1 MSSSVGKV
9 VAGLVGLAL
18 VGSMV
23 VAFRYSQKRGALSDA
38 EREARLELVRFSG
51 GVARYSIQHSLPETT
66 KRVPRRL
73 ADVSGKKY
81 TSTAEDWLDE
91 GFAGAMFQAASPQ
104 SVQYRWLKLSPQNG
118 RVEARAD
125 TDADGKP
132 DAWFEVDVR
141 CPRANECQA
150 ANFVNEV
157 TPDGT
162 RQPPSLLAWVGR
174 AATFVGEPPSLSA
187 DDEEPP
193 PLPSAS
199 AVAAAPAPPKPL
211 AVVTAGTPTGLDT
224 LYLEA
229 ERRAGGKLSG
239 AVLLELEYKS
249 TRGPLGNTADGLTLR
264 GLYGRQ
270 DVKGWVHRGEPI
282 VSVTF
287 NQQGWAEVLEKAPRE
302 LRAPG
307 FAECQ
312 PEKLLAAMAAPT
324 TAILDLSLRWDA
336 KRERA
341 LWLVKEG
348 KAPARNFGADRCAVV
363 K

>member
-18 VGSMV
+18 VGSMA
-23 VAFRYSQKRGALSDA
+23 VAFRYSRQRGALSDA

-51 GVARYSIQHSLPETT
+51 GVARYGIQHRLPETT
-66 KRVPRRL
+66 RRVPLRL

-81 TSTAEDWLDE
+81 TSRAEDWRDE
-91 GFAGAMFQAASPQ
+91 GFSVAMFQAASPQ
-104 SVQYRWLKLSPQNG
+104 SVQYRWLKLSPQSG

-125 TDADGKP
+125 GDGDGKP

-141 CPRANECQA
+141 CPKVNECEA

-157 TPDGT
+157 TADGA
-162 RQPPSLLAWVGR
+162 RQPPGLLAWFGR
-174 AATFVGEPPSLSA
+174 ASTFVGEPPSLA
-187 DDEEPP
+187 AEDEAPP
-193 PLPSAS
+193 SPLPSAS
-199 AVAAAPAPPKPL
+199 TVATAAAKPL

-229 ERRAGGKLSG
+229 ERRAGTKLSG
-239 AVLLELEYKS
+239 AVLLELEYKD
-249 TRGPLGNTADGLTLR
+249 TRGPLGNTADGMSLR

-282 VSVTF
+282 VNVTF
-287 NQQGWAEVLEKAPRE
+287 DQQGWNEVLEKAARE
-302 LRAPG
+302 LRTTG

-324 TAILDLSLRWDA
+324 AATLALALGWDA

-341 LWLVKEG
+341 LWTVREA
-348 KAPARNFGADRCAVV
+348 KAAPRHFGADRCAIL